1 METRPGIG
9 AGSAGYQEILE
20 TRLGF
25 EPSTA
30 GLRPASRASEM
41 RAMVSP
47 ARLERATCCFGSSR
61 AFLLR
66 HGDMEC
72 AGEDSNLRVGYLIY
86 NQARSPLRHRRLG

>member
-1 METRPGIG
+1 M
-9 AGSAGYQEILE
+9 A
-20 TRLGF
+20 
-25 EPSTA
+25 
-30 GLRPASRASEM
+30 
-41 RAMVSP
+41 SP

-86 NQARSPLRHRRLG
+86 SQARSPLRHRRLGDRRDSNYVAPATFCSPVDVFPGNAEVGGQVHRSLASV

>member
-1 METRPGIG
+1 V
-9 AGSAGYQEILE
+9 E
-20 TRLGF
+20 TRLGV

-30 GLRPASRASEM
+30 GLQPASRASEI
-41 RAMVSP
+41 RAMASP
-47 ARLERATCCFGSSR
+47 ARLERATCCFASSR

-86 NQARSPLRHRRLG
+86 SRARSPLRHRRLG